1 MIKPIL
7 LALALASAG
16 MPTAA
21 GAQVIDVAAGIQ
33 LAQIDFDTYHALLL
47 ERCKV
52 VAPDSVDGLSDV
64 MAQWKER
71 NADALI
77 ILRQLYKVQLIQQ
90 MRAREPNATDA
101 AIDAHV
107 AAVQGV
113 FNSGLKSRVAGVSAD
128 EAKMSCESGYARTL
142 LTQRDM
148 DFNVLLKRMLLGR

>member
-7 LALALASAG
+7 LALALASGCAP
-16 MPTAA
+16 MVA

-33 LAQIDFDTYHALLL
+33 LAQIDFDAYHALLL

-52 VAPDSVDGLSDV
+52 VAPDSVDALTGA

-71 NADALI
+71 NADALL

-90 MRAREPNATDA
+90 MRARQPDATDA

-107 AAVQGV
+107 AAVHGV
-113 FNSGLKSRVAGVSAD
+113 FNSGLKGRVSGISVD
-128 EAKMSCESGYARTL
+128 EAKASCESGYAQTL
-142 LTQRDM
+142 LTQREM
-148 DFNVLLKRMLLGR
+148 DFNVLLKRMTLGR